1 MSHDDSSGGA
11 GSPLITT
18 PNTGRDGWAS
28 EQTESVLRVIPA
40 LLCNAPL
47 FVGKISN
54 NSSRERWAQ
63 WVGRQGTAASMGAGA
78 SRGSNK
84 VVSAV
89 ADDMAR
95 SIGASSGSKASSKKY
110 DERASTS
117 VVGTLTEVQ
126 LEEFREAFDAFDKDG
141 GGSIDKEELMELFQ
155 SLGQTPSSEELDR
168 MVACADADG
177 NETIDFFE
185 VSRA

>member
-1 MSHDDSSGGA
+1 
-11 GSPLITT
+11 
-18 PNTGRDGWAS
+18 
-28 EQTESVLRVIPA
+28 
-40 LLCNAPL
+40 
-47 FVGKISN
+47 
-54 NSSRERWAQ
+54 
-63 WVGRQGTAASMGAGA
+63 MGAGA